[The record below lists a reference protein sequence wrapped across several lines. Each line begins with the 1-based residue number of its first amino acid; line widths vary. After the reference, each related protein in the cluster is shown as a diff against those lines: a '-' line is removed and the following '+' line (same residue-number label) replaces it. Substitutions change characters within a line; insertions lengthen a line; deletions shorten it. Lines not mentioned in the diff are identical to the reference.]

1 MGALCWVGWGCVC
14 GVVGVL
20 VQRGRGGGRLVITL
34 EPAQGNAI
42 DTVNMYIHWPRYQLV
57 AHILYNVLVLP
68 ALQEHAS
75 HRWHILQPPHATLI
89 LTLCEQLETFF

>member
-1 MGALCWVGWGCVC
+1 MC

-57 AHILYNVLVLP
+57 AHILYNVLVLL
-68 ALQEHAS
+68 ATQEQTS
-75 HRWHILQPPHATLI
+75 HRWQKLQPPQAFRRI
-89 LTLCEQLETFF
+89 LCEQLETFF